1 MHLERT
7 EAGHCMRV
15 LCIIPLTL
23 MLTVEHQ
30 FYWKDS
36 GLAGV
41 EFQLHSMVREIEIP
55 IYRGDMM

>member
-15 LCIIPLTL
+15 LCIIPLIL
-23 MLTVEHQ
+23 MLTVEYQ

-41 EFQLHSMVREIEIP
+41 EFQFPWCGKFPFIEVT
-55 IYRGDMM
+55 

>member
-41 EFQLHSMVREIEIP
+41 EFQLHSLVR
-55 IYRGDMM
+55 